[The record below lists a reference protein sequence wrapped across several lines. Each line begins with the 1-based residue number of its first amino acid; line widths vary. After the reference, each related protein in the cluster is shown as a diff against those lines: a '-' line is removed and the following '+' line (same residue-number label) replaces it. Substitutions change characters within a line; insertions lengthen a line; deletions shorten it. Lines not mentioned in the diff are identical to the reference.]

1 MIKYGGNIVD
11 AYGIV
16 NVISPAGL
24 PIRGIV
30 GISPD
35 PIMFVAVNSVDIEK
49 STEFYNRLGFVEQV
63 RPTSLLLSLLSRAP
77 LIRFLP
83 GVSVLPTKQG
93 TGSNRARATKGVRLP
108 GPITQFHGSA
118 VVESSQENKVLD
130 PEPRYTVVELCL
142 LPKIGNFR
150 CDGPR
155 Q

>member
-93 TGSNRARATKGVRLP
+93 RFGFNPLFFLLLALIRSKKTSSNST
-108 GPITQFHGSA
+108 
-118 VVESSQENKVLD
+118 E
-130 PEPRYTVVELCL
+130 
-142 LPKIGNFR
+142 
-150 CDGPR
+150 
-155 Q
+155 